1 MRALFLRDRRPF
13 DEVLMSHLPGLKIFK
28 TKFHHFLE
36 GNLASELEGN
46 LASELEGNMASELE
60 GAIWPQSSRAIWP
73 KKTNKVF
80 ISLNLF

>member
-60 GAIWPQSSRAIWP
+60 GNLAS
-73 KKTNKVF
+73 KNKQIFHF
-80 ISLNLF
+80 IKSLLRVY

>member
-60 GAIWPQSSRAIWP
+60 GNLAS
-73 KKTNKVF
+73 KNKQIFHF
-80 ISLNLF
+80 IKSL